1 MNYFKLT
8 VIHHYVMFKN
18 HYLRTLYLQ
27 FYNKFIEILNKN
39 ILVLFYL
46 MIIYINTYIFI
57 ILIPSNLFNLFIIK
71 FEILINLQYPNNL
84 FFSYIYNFTTIL
96 LLIMVD
102 HSSIFNFLI
111 NQIFFSCHFY
121 HFFIKKIHFIKIF
134 YLILYN
140 FFS

>member
-1 MNYFKLT
+1 MNYFILT
-8 VIHHYVMFKN
+8 VINHLVRFKN
-18 HYLRTLYLQ
+18 HYFRTLYLQ

-57 ILIPSNLFNLFIIK
+57 ILIPNNLFNFFIIK

-84 FFSYIYNFTTIL
+84 FFSQIYNFSTIL
-96 LLIMVD
+96 SLLMID
-102 HSSIFNFLI
+102 HSSIFYFLI
-111 NQIFFSCHFY
+111 NQIFFSRHFY
-121 HFFIKKIHFIKIF
+121 HFFFKKIHFIKIF

-140 FFS
+140 FSY